1 MHHSLLISDL
11 HLGIDRPDL
20 AATLTSFLAGPA
32 TQAQQLFVLGDL
44 FEFWVGDDALDEAFA
59 RDVAAAF
66 RALADRGVP
75 VHLMHG
81 NRDFLLGEVFLARAG
96 MNLLYDPT
104 ELELHGVPTLL
115 MHGDTLCTDDIA
127 YQAFRRHVRDPAV
140 QRQFLAQPLEARR
153 RQVGEV
159 RATSEREKQA
169 KSMEIMDV
177 SPSAVEAAL
186 RAHGYPRLIH
196 GHTHRP
202 ARHAHQVDEHLCER
216 WVLSDWDTGPEA
228 LRVDETGCTR
238 MPLRG

>member
-1 MHHSLLISDL
+1 MLHSLLISDL
-11 HLGIDRPDL
+11 HLSVDRPDL
-20 AATLTSFLAGPA
+20 AATLTDFLAGPA
-32 TQAQQLFVLGDL
+32 TRAQRLFVLGDL
-44 FEFWVGDDALDEAFA
+44 FEFWVGDDALDEAFTS
-59 RDVAAAF
+59 DVAVAF
-66 RALADRGVP
+66 RALADRGVA

-81 NRDFLLGEVFLARAG
+81 NRDFLLGEVFLDRSG
-96 MNLLYDPT
+96 MRLLEDPT
-104 ELELHGVPTLL
+104 VLDLHGVPTLL
-115 MHGDTLCTDDIA
+115 MHGDTLCTDDVA

-140 QRQFLAQPLEARR
+140 QRQFLAQSLEARR

-177 SPSAVEAAL
+177 SPSAVDAVL

-202 ARHAHQVDEHLCER
+202 ARHEHEVDDHRCER

-238 MPLRG
+238 IPL